1 MKFQWSIQSCHTQL
15 VLSQVVYL
23 NYRNEHIWPPTRK
36 WLHILEAFH
45 LASLQFITF
54 DHFESIHLI
63 LRLMP
68 EIFFDISIWWTSL
81 WLLGIIHFQYKS
93 LSLFPSEIL
102 VCTTAFAAHYF
113 FSFGDLHLVSSLS
126 KNNKKCGKIYRHKS
140 MHVSKPTWL
149 LTNHSW
155 QKLEDWFTTI
165 THRCQDFSHKDI
177 SA

>member
-1 MKFQWSIQSCHTQL
+1 MI
-15 VLSQVVYL
+15 YL
-23 NYRNEHIWPPTRK
+23 NYRNEHIWPPTIK
-36 WLHILEAFH
+36 LLHIFEAFH

-68 EIFFDISIWWTSL
+68 EIFWYFNLMNKPLAFGHHTFSIQVA
-81 WLLGIIHFQYKS
+81 F
-93 LSLFPSEIL
+93 LFPSQIL
-102 VCTTAFAAHYF
+102 VCVMAFATQYL

-126 KNNKKCGKIYRHKS
+126 KKDKKCGKIYRHKS

-155 QKLEDWFTTI
+155 QAWRSIYNNHT
-165 THRCQDFSHKDI
+165 
-177 SA
+177 